1 MDKIGK
7 KNKKVTIPIA
17 EPVLKGNELKYIS
30 NCIKSGWISSQ
41 GKYVIEFEKIFSRFC
56 GSSYGVST
64 SNGTTALH
72 LALKTLGIGLDD
84 EVIVPT
90 LTFVATANAVVYTG
104 AKPIFVDSET
114 FTWNIDPQKI
124 EEKITNKTKAIIVVH
139 LYGHPCDMDPILDIA
154 KKYKLYVI
162 EDSAQAHGAKYK
174 GRRVGSIGDIGCFS
188 FYGNKIITTG
198 EGGMIVTDNAEWY
211 KRSCFLR
218 DHSMS
223 KEKRYYHPE
232 IGYNYRLTNIQAAIG
247 LAQMERLN
255 SMLSK
260 RKKIVSLYNHL
271 LCDVRGVSLQPQA
284 EWAERVC
291 WLYSI
296 LVEKDFGFSRDELIE
311 RLNKK
316 GIDTRPFFI
325 PMHMLPPHKT
335 SQDFPVAE
343 ELSEKGLNLPS
354 SIALK
359 DREIEFI
366 CETIKKIKRKK
377 VKRKI

>member
-1 MDKIGK
+1 MNEIK
-7 KNKKVTIPIA
+7 KRIKKMIIPIA
-17 EPVLKGNELKYIS
+17 EPLLKGNELKYIS
-30 NCIKSGWISSQ
+30 NCIKTGWISSL
-41 GKYVIEFEKIFSRFC
+41 GKYVIEFEKGFSRFC

-64 SNGTTALH
+64 SNGTAALH

-139 LYGHPCDMDPILDIA
+139 LYGHPCDMEPILDIA
-154 KKYKLYVI
+154 RRYKLYVV

-174 GRRVGSIGDIGCFS
+174 GRTVGSIGDISCFS

-198 EGGMIVTDNAEWY
+198 EGGMIVTNNIEWY

-223 KEKRYYHPE
+223 KNRRYYHPE

-247 LAQMERLN
+247 LAQLERLTRI
-255 SMLSK
+255 LLI
-260 RKKIVSLYNHL
+260 REKINNLYNHL
-271 LCDVRGVSLQPQA
+271 LCDVKGISLQPRA
-284 EWAERVC
+284 EWANRVC

-296 LVEKDFGFSRDELIE
+296 VVEKDFSLSRDELILQ
-311 RLNKK
+311 LNKK

-335 SQDFPVAE
+335 DQDFPVAE
-343 ELSEKGLNLPS
+343 GLSEKGLNLPS

-366 CETIKKIKRKK
+366 CNAIKKIKSKK
-377 VKRKI
+377 S

>member
-1 MDKIGK
+1 MDKIEK
-7 KNKKVTIPIA
+7 KNKKIFIPIA

-30 NCIKSGWISSQ
+30 NCIKTGWISSQ

-64 SNGTTALH
+64 SNGTMALH

-114 FTWNIDPQKI
+114 STWNMDPKKI

-154 KKYKLYVI
+154 KRYKLYVI
-162 EDSAQAHGAKYK
+162 EDSAQAHGARYK

-198 EGGMIVTDNAEWY
+198 EGGMIVTDNSEWY

-223 KEKRYYHPE
+223 KERRYYHPE
-232 IGYNYRLTNIQAAIG
+232 IGYNYRLTNVQAAIG

-260 RKKIVSLYNHL
+260 REKINNLYDHL
-271 LCDVRGVSLQPQA
+271 LCNVKGISLQPHA
-284 EWAERVC
+284 EWADQVC

-296 LVEKDFGFSRDELIE
+296 LVEKDFGFSRDKLIE

-325 PMHMLPPHKT
+325 PMHMLPPYKT

-343 ELSEKGLNLPS
+343 GLSEKGLNLPS

-359 DREIEFI
+359 DREIKFI
-366 CETIKKIKRKK
+366 CDTIKKIKRKN
-377 VKRKI
+377 